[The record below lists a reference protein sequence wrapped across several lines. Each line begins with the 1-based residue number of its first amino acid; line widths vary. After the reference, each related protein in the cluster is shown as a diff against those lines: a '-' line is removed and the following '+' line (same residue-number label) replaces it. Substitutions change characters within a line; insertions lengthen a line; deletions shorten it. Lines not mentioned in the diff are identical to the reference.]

1 MKRYVI
7 LSGDKTTVGGTVQAT
22 VTTLQL
28 NSVHVAHEDDAVA
41 CPACHSTGKIQCS
54 GGPRLPMN
62 GPDGRR
68 IALHDDLCICECQPP
83 PRLVASQTVMG
94 TSNG

>member
-7 LSGDKTTVGGTVQAT
+7 LSGDKTTAGGTVQAT
-22 VTTLQL
+22 ATTLQL
-28 NSVHVAHEDDAVA
+28 NSVHVAHEGDAVA
-41 CPACHSTGKIQCS
+41 CSACQSTGNIQCS

-68 IALHDDLCICECQPP
+68 IALQDDLCMCGCQPP

-94 TSNG
+94 AGA

>member
-41 CPACHSTGKIQCS
+41 CPACYSTGKIQCS

-94 TSNG
+94 TGK

>member
-1 MKRYVI
+1 
-7 LSGDKTTVGGTVQAT
+7 
-22 VTTLQL
+22 
-28 NSVHVAHEDDAVA
+28 
-41 CPACHSTGKIQCS
+41 
-54 GGPRLPMN
+54 MN

-68 IALHDDLCICECQPP
+68 IALHDDLCICGCQPS